1 MSCDCRPLGS
11 PARNRRQATDLL
23 RKALLELARGE
34 ATILGHSEKSWAE
47 HHLCRRAPPAR
58 ARVRRR
64 RGWSRRASCSSPFSP
79 STSSKSRAKLVADA
93 TITEVDHRLD
103 PPRMQ
108 VICEL
113 LLLEEG

>member
-34 ATILGHSEKSWAE
+34 ATILGHSEKSWASITFAGARHRLVLEFEGAEAVETGELFIALLPE
-47 HHLCRRAPPAR
+47 HEFEIA
-58 ARVRRR
+58 
-64 RGWSRRASCSSPFSP
+64 GQ
-79 STSSKSRAKLVADA
+79 LVADA

-113 LLLEEG
+113 LMLEEG